1 MKILSVDSSAVSASA
16 AILSDGV
23 LMGENFTN
31 VKLTH
36 SQTLLPMVENVLK
49 NTQTKISDIDIFSV
63 SSGPGSFT
71 GVRIGVA
78 AIKGLADGVNKPCFG
93 VSTLEAIAYP
103 YFDSDYTICAVMD
116 ARCSQVYTA
125 TFRNGKR
132 IKEDRAILIS
142 ELAEQIKDF
151 DKVVFVG
158 DGADVCYNELKDK
171 LNNISVANNQLKF
184 QRASS
189 VAFLTEKY
197 INDGKK
203 PVNSNE
209 LLPIYLRL
217 PQAERE
223 LNNKK
228 ETEK

>member
-16 AILSDGV
+16 AILSDGM
-23 LMGENFTN
+23 LIGESFTN

-49 NTQTKISDIDIFSV
+49 NTQTDINDIDVFSV
-63 SSGPGSFT
+63 SAGPGSFT
-71 GVRIGVA
+71 GVRIAVA
-78 AIKGLADGVNKPCFG
+78 AIKGLSDGINKPCFS

-103 YFDSDYTICAVMD
+103 YFDSDYTVCAVMD

-125 TFRNGKR
+125 TFQKGKR
-132 IKEDRAILIS
+132 MTEDDAILIS
-142 ELAEQIKDF
+142 DLAGKLKNYE
-151 DKVVFVG
+151 KVILVG
-158 DGADVCYNELKDK
+158 DGADLCYNNLKEK
-171 LNNISVANNQLKF
+171 LDNIFLSNKQFKF

-189 VAFLTEKY
+189 VALLTEKY
-197 INDGKK
+197 LNAGEK
-203 PVNSNE
+203 PIKANK

-223 LNNKK
+223 LNNKRGIIK
-228 ETEK
+228 